1 MIQSTK
7 HLYIYTV
14 GEHSLCLHPILP
26 PSLGSLSLTK
36 NVMHSPRPLL
46 LVVKNIKLCQ
56 TLKFQYTFWQLQPG
70 GLTLAALAIMRNA
83 RRRQYPPDWV
93 DPIFE
98 VFMVGSGKEQ
108 SGSQAI
114 LSSEPSAKFR

>member
-1 MIQSTK
+1 
-7 HLYIYTV
+7 
-14 GEHSLCLHPILP
+14 
-26 PSLGSLSLTK
+26 
-36 NVMHSPRPLL
+36 MHSPRPLL

-56 TLKFQYTFWQLQPG
+56 TLKYEKQLQPG
-70 GLTLAALAIMRNA
+70 GLTLAALAIMRNE

>member
-1 MIQSTK
+1 MPNTK
-7 HLYIYTV
+7 TSIHLLN
-14 GEHSLCLHPILP
+14 E
-26 PSLGSLSLTK
+26 K
-36 NVMHSPRPLL
+36 
-46 LVVKNIKLCQ
+46 K
-56 TLKFQYTFWQLQPG
+56 LQPG
-70 GLTLAALAIMRNA
+70 GLTLAALAIMSNA